1 VYQERQYPDLSEEGL
16 LEQRV
21 IGDHINPPVENSLMI
36 LSTTDLNHLLLLYT
50 NGVLAPEILRIAK
63 SKSSGQLNAY
73 HEMKHLMETVYGTT
87 AILAQLNSSNLND

>member
-36 LSTTDLNHLLLLYT
+36 LSTTDLNHLLLLFT
-50 NGVLAPEILRIAK
+50 NGVVAPEILRIAK
-63 SKSSGQLNAY
+63 SKSNGNVRSY
-73 HEMKHLMETVYGTT
+73 HEMKHLMVNVSGTT
-87 AILAQLNSSNLND
+87 ETLELSSF

>member
-1 VYQERQYPDLSEEGL
+1 VYPENRYPDLSEEGL

-50 NGVLAPEILRIAK
+50 NGVLALEILRTAK
-63 SKSSGQLNAY
+63 LKSNGNVRSY
-73 HEMKHLMETVYGTT
+73 HEMKHLMASVSGTMETSE
-87 AILAQLNSSNLND
+87 QLSF